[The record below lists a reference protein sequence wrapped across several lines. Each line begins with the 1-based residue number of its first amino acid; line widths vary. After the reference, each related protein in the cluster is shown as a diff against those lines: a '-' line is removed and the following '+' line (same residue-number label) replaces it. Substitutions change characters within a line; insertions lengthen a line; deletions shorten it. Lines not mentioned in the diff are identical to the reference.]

1 MMDEYEEDLVF
12 DIKMD
17 LITEHIEEMFL
28 DAMLS
33 AVKKIKERN
42 IDFLKAENNKSD
54 NEPFPF

>member
-1 MMDEYEEDLVF
+1 MTDEYEEELVF
-12 DIKMD
+12 EIKMD

-33 AVKKIKERN
+33 AVKKIKGRN
-42 IDFLKAENNKSD
+42 IDFLKAENKSN